1 MHISNCLRQIRHN
14 AACPGLDFVLGLP
27 LAPILF
33 HYNVDVPSI
42 KAMVKLLQQRKDLQ
56 DFPSYSCTLI
66 FFTIITIGQL
76 YILPLIV
83 LAKQSN
89 KQGRYIDMPLKNKTS
104 TLLPY
109 YIRIVINFKLLL
121 LMPKPY
127 TRKHIIISHANKQ
140 D

>member
-1 MHISNCLRQIRHN
+1 MHISNCLRQIRHSP
-14 AACPGLDFVLGLP
+14 ACPRLDFVLGLP

-33 HYNVDVPSI
+33 HYDVDVLSI
-42 KAMVKLLQQRKDLQ
+42 KAMVKLLKQRKDLQ

-89 KQGRYIDMPLKNKTS
+89 KQGRYIDVSLKNKTS

-127 TRKHIIISHANKQ
+127 TRKCIIMSHAK
-140 D
+140 